1 MSDPTGLRFGVD
13 ERMTVRVGDD
23 GVLIEAAGSAGNPGR
38 VQLSPSDA
46 LMLLDILTAEA
57 DRLRAA
63 ADAASPLPV
72 RFDFR

>member
-1 MSDPTGLRFGVD
+1 
-13 ERMTVRVGDD
+13 MTVRVGDD
-23 GVLIEAAGSAGNPGR
+23 GVLIEAPDSAGNPAR
-38 VQLSPSDA
+38 VRLRPSDA
-46 LMLLDILTAEA
+46 LMLLDMLTAEA

>member
-1 MSDPTGLRFGVD
+1 
-13 ERMTVRVGDD
+13 MTVRVGDD
-23 GVLIEAAGSAGNPGR
+23 GVLIEAAGASGDPGR
-38 VQLSPSDA
+38 VQLSPADA